1 MKVPVL
7 VVMLFAT
14 LIAPSF
20 ADAASP
26 TKRAIPAGHAAR
38 FDPVA
43 RKKLVIAHIKK
54 RLGSYGDSI
63 VTDPRFAIDQTM
75 FARMSNPKAAAP
87 RRRPRRYN
95 YDYVFSPWSKEQG
108 RRFLENNVIA
118 FTCAEKEF
126 RVPREVIDGV
136 LNIETQWGR
145 VLGNRPVVTTLYTL
159 AVMQPD
165 LIKPGWPEE
174 QLIAF
179 LTIFED
185 SNDLFSIKGSST
197 GAFGLAQF
205 EPTSYPISAV
215 SCSGGDDPPD
225 LFDNGDAICSIGK
238 YLARAGWGASEASH
252 QHALLAYNH
261 DSFYVAAILDYADW
275 LLGKQSKHPRYQ
287 FFHP

>member
-87 RRRPRRYN
+87 RRRLWRPRSSSRHRTRRASSLSN
-95 YDYVFSPWSKEQG
+95 RRRKSSPS
-108 RRFLENNVIA
+108 
-118 FTCAEKEF
+118 
-126 RVPREVIDGV
+126 
-136 LNIETQWGR
+136 
-145 VLGNRPVVTTLYTL
+145 
-159 AVMQPD
+159 
-165 LIKPGWPEE
+165 
-174 QLIAF
+174 
-179 LTIFED
+179 
-185 SNDLFSIKGSST
+185 
-197 GAFGLAQF
+197 
-205 EPTSYPISAV
+205 
-215 SCSGGDDPPD
+215 
-225 LFDNGDAICSIGK
+225 
-238 YLARAGWGASEASH
+238 
-252 QHALLAYNH
+252 
-261 DSFYVAAILDYADW
+261 
-275 LLGKQSKHPRYQ
+275 
-287 FFHP
+287 